1 MNRKHIRGAI
11 VGSLVLIA
19 AGLALWLSPLSTA
32 FDQVNDKPAPL
43 GLVTLTEGQ
52 TLRVSIAH
60 VIGLQGSPVPDRVC
74 SLQVGFVDAQ
84 NRSYGIPDT
93 FELRPGMARSFDFRA
108 TGDGSVRPVAVD
120 LDPKEACPAVLSLE
134 VLGINGIIVY
144 DSQAFTD
151 PWLSK

>member
-1 MNRKHIRGAI
+1 MLRLLGHAATLRCLEQRLRLLERG
-11 VGSLVLIA
+11 V
-19 AGLALWLSPLSTA
+19 
-32 FDQVNDKPAPL
+32 

-120 LDPKEACPAVLSLE
+120 LDPKEACPAVVSLE